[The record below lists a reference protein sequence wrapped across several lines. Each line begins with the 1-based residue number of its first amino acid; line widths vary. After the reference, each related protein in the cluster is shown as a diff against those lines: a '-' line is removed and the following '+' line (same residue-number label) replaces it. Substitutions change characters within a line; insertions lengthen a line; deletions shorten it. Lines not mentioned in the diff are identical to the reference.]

1 MTTVDE
7 WLTVKEASGRLKVS
21 VPTLRKYIRMGV
33 LPHYRQGRIVRL
45 KSIDIDNFLHPGTEP
60 EQRRML

>member
-1 MTTVDE
+1 MVTTSE
-7 WLTVKEASGRLKVS
+7 LLTVKEASARLKVS
-21 VPTLRKYIRMGV
+21 IPTLRKYIRMGV

-45 KSIDIDNFLHPGTEP
+45 RSSDIEGFLHPGTEP

>member
-1 MTTVDE
+1 MVTADE
-7 WLTVKEASGRLKVS
+7 WLTVKEASAYLKVS
-21 VPTLRKYIRMGV
+21 IPTLRKYIRNGI

-45 KSIDIDNFLHPGTEP
+45 RSSDINDFLHPGTEP